1 MLSGEVGYFRGAM
14 QLTHPD
20 FLVLDA
26 ADGRNRG
33 SRSLKMIADASQ
45 AVSGEVLQ
53 EAFERTFY
61 PIYPASTKLQSW
73 DIFNC
78 VRQVLEVL
86 DPVADPLPE
95 TLCAAHSLASEDEA
109 LRAIHLAENDADRRR
124 ARERLAFDEAVGL
137 QWALVSRRHGELAQ
151 SGPAAPS
158 TSDGLKHE
166 LLHRLPFELTAG
178 QREVLEV
185 LSGGDRGDAADEPTA
200 ARRSRLGQDH
210 RLGVGDAAD
219 GRRRLPVR
227 TAGADGSSCC
237 TASSLNQRCA
247 RPAGDGWSARR

>member
-1 MLSGEVGYFRGAM
+1 M

-61 PIYPASTKLQSW
+61 PIYPASTKVQSW

-95 TLCAAHSLASEDEA
+95 TA
-109 LRAIHLAENDADRRR
+109 LRR
-124 ARERLAFDEAVGL
+124 
-137 QWALVSRRHGELAQ
+137 SQ
-151 SGPAAPS
+151 SGLRGRGTARHPS
-158 TSDGLKHE
+158 G
-166 LLHRLPFELTAG
+166 
-178 QREVLEV
+178 
-185 LSGGDRGDAADEPTA
+185 
-200 ARRSRLGQDH
+200 
-210 RLGVGDAAD
+210 
-219 GRRRLPVR
+219 
-227 TAGADGSSCC
+227 
-237 TASSLNQRCA
+237 
-247 RPAGDGWSARR
+247 

>member
-86 DPVADPLPE
+86 DPIPDPLPE

-124 ARERLAFDEAVGL
+124 ARERLAFDEAVGSAVGAG
-137 QWALVSRRHGELAQ
+137 QSTPRRTRPIRAGGTGD
-151 SGPAAPS
+151 SGRPQTATAAPVA
-158 TSDGLKHE
+158 L
-166 LLHRLPFELTAG
+166 RI
-178 QREVLEV
+178 
-185 LSGGDRGDAADEPTA
+185 DRRAA
-200 ARRSRLGQDH
+200 
-210 RLGVGDAAD
+210 
-219 GRRRLPVR
+219 
-227 TAGADGSSCC
+227 
-237 TASSLNQRCA
+237 
-247 RPAGDGWSARR
+247 

>member
-1 MLSGEVGYFRGAM
+1 
-14 QLTHPD
+14 
-20 FLVLDA
+20 
-26 ADGRNRG
+26 
-33 SRSLKMIADASQ
+33 MIADASQ

-61 PIYPASTKLQSW
+61 PIYPASTKVQSW

-151 SGPAAPS
+151 SGPAAPVDNGRS
-158 TSDGLKHE
+158 Q
-166 LLHRLPFELTAG
+166 TAN
-178 QREVLEV
+178 
-185 LSGGDRGDAADEPTA
+185 
-200 ARRSRLGQDH
+200 
-210 RLGVGDAAD
+210 
-219 GRRRLPVR
+219 
-227 TAGADGSSCC
+227 CC
-237 TASSLNQRCA
+237 NGCPSN
-247 RPAGDGWSARR
+247 